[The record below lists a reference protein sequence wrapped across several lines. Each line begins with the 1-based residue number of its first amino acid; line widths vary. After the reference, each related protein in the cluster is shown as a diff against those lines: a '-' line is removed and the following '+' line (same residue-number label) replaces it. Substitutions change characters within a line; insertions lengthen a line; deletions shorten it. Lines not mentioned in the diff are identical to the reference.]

1 VGVGREDGLPRLS
14 DGVELLGE
22 YEGSGFKEPPYIA
35 RRADGQVVQLPRL
48 LYLVAEEADGRSRY
62 DEIAAR
68 VTERHGRDVSAEN
81 VSYLVDE
88 KLRPLGI
95 LAAADGSS
103 PKLKRADPMLAL
115 TFRVGV
121 LPDGVV
127 RLIGTSLAPLFWPP
141 IVVAVIGGLV
151 AVDVWLFFVHGLARG
166 ARELIY
172 QPAAIVL
179 LYGLLVVSIVFH
191 EFGHAA
197 AARYGGAKPGII
209 GAGLYLIWPVFYT
222 DVTDAYRLSRAG
234 RLRTDLG
241 GVYFN
246 AIFILGTVGAY
257 VATGFEPLLVIILVQ
272 HFQMLYQFLPFVR
285 LDGYYIVGDLV
296 GVPDMFSRIKP
307 TLKSLLPSRES
318 DPRVSELKP
327 WVRAAVTAYVLTLI
341 PAIALAFGFLL
352 VNAPR
357 IFATAWDS
365 LSLHAGEVSAS
376 FGAGHAL
383 TALAGVGQLASLG
396 LPAVGFALTFA
407 RVVKRFGAGAWRWS
421 AGDPARRALVA
432 AGTVGCAA
440 LVLFIWWPNGDYKP
454 IQPQE
459 RGTIQGAIEQLGG
472 LASGRPALTPER
484 EQELGGVTRV
494 ADEPAVSD
502 DEEAPANEDQ
512 EAPATGEEEGP
523 SATTETPTTET
534 TTDTATTETTTTDT
548 TTTTETTTMP

>member
-1 VGVGREDGLPRLS
+1 
-14 DGVELLGE
+14 
-22 YEGSGFKEPPYIA
+22 
-35 RRADGQVVQLPRL
+35 VVQLPYL
-48 LYLVAEEADGRSRY
+48 LYLVAEEADGRSGY
-62 DEIAAR
+62 EEIAAR
-68 VTERHGRDVSAEN
+68 VSKRHSRDVTAEN

-121 LPDGVV
+121 VPAGVV
-127 RLIGTSLAPLFWPP
+127 RLIGAIFAPLFWLP

-151 AVDVWLFFVHGLARG
+151 AVDAWLFFVHGVAQS

-172 QPAAIVL
+172 QPATIVL

-197 AARYGGAKPGII
+197 AARYGGARPGII
-209 GAGLYLIWPVFYT
+209 GAGLYIIWPVFYT
-222 DVTDAYRLSRAG
+222 DVTDAYRLGRGG

-246 AIFILGTVGAY
+246 AIFILGTVAAY
-257 VATGFEPLLVIILVQ
+257 LATGFEPLLVIIVVQ

-307 TLKSLLPSRES
+307 TLKSLLPGRNA

-327 WVRAAVTAYVLTLI
+327 WVRAAVTGYVVTLI
-341 PAIALAFGFLL
+341 PVLALAFGFL
-352 VNAPR
+352 VINAPR

-365 LSLHAGEVSAS
+365 LSVYAGEVSAS
-376 FGAGHAL
+376 FGGGHTLA
-383 TALAGVGQLASLG
+383 ALAGVGQIASLA
-396 LPAVGFALTFA
+396 LPAVGFSLTFA
-407 RVVKRFGAGAWRWS
+407 RVAKRSVAGAWRWS
-421 AGDPARRALVA
+421 GGEPARRALVA
-432 AGTVGCAA
+432 AGMAGCTA
-440 LVLFIWWPNGDYKP
+440 LVAFIWWPNGDYKP

-459 RGTIQGAIEQLGG
+459 RGTLQGALQQLGEVP
-472 LASGRPALTPER
+472 SGRPGLTNER
-484 EQELGGVTRV
+484 EKELGGATVV
-494 ADEPAVSD
+494 ADEPTVSD
-502 DEEAPANEDQ
+502 DEDAPATEDEEAPATD
-512 EAPATGEEEGP
+512 EEEAP

-534 TTDTATTETTTTDT
+534 PTDTTVTETSTTE
-548 TTTTETTTMP
+548 TTTTETTTTETTTTP